1 MNDQMQK
8 LKRRIE
14 KNREKSVQKREI
26 KIERLNNKRDFNN
39 RINREKEYKKT
50 KKHTRAK

>member
-26 KIERLNNKRDFNN
+26 KIERLNNKRDFND
-39 RINREKEYKKT
+39 RINRKKEYKKA